1 MPKHLE
7 PRLIKTAIV
16 EILEKKQ
23 GTSTTEEIMKALREV
38 SGDVSQTELNIA
50 MMKLDVSGIIRV
62 SRLTG
67 SKKRVELARRAM

>member
-16 EILEKKQ
+16 EILEKRQ
-23 GTSTTEEIMKALREV
+23 GTSTNDEILRALREDD
-38 SGDVSQTELNIA
+38 GDVSEAELNTA

-62 SRLTG
+62 SSLTR
-67 SKKRVELARRAM
+67 SRKRVELARKV